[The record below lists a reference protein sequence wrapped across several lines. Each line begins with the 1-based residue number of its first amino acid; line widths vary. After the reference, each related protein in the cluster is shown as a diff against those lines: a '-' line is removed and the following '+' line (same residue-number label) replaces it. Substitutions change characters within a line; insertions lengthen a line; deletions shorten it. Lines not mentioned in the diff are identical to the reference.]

1 MVARIPAGRSAPRQ
15 RHRRHRELLRP
26 RPGYRPADPR
36 PHPLPP
42 GGGRHLAHGL
52 SAPDRGAAPRLG
64 DSGSGLSG
72 GRARIRAHRV
82 RGAHGPALQRPRH
95 GAASPAA
102 LAQGDSS
109 RARFPDREGESRQD
123 GGDPRGVPPD
133 LRLAVHRSLPGVTPP
148 ALLPLAP
155 AAGPPGASPS
165 LAPARA
171 TTADRA
177 DPQPHHDARAD
188 AGRVGSAARR
198 ARAARRDAVRPVVG
212 GEGGRVLPP
221 HPRARCPDP
230 VAGGSGNRRAP
241 QDGRARRVR
250 AGALSAGVGYGLD
263 RQPGTHRRCVAAA
276 RGRAGRDQ
284 GDSLGAPVVLVELVG
299 PAGAGKSLLAERLR
313 ARGDVVRASVW
324 NLPRGLI
331 FESALRSLPV
341 LLRMCYET
349 RALPRAELEQV
360 VRLNALRLFVRR
372 RVGRARLVVLDEGPV
387 FALSWLRVFGHPRI
401 QNGRLDPWSRRT
413 LADWAGVLDR
423 VVMLDAPEPV
433 LVSRIRGRQKPH
445 DIFEHMTDAQ
455 ILDLIARYRT
465 AFDGVLHGLTA
476 GGRPEVLTLT
486 AADGSTER
494 LGDAVLAPLGP
505 ETTAPER
512 SGAADRHTLTHRA
525 TLNVVAS
532 LLDYGAKL
540 AVGVVVVPIL
550 VSGLGRT
557 LYGVWEM
564 LGRLVGYMT
573 AGDGRP
579 TQALRLVVSNL
590 QGSPDDSA
598 KRRYVGGAL
607 VVWLL
612 FMPLVVVIGGALVW
626 LAPTITKTAPA
637 LAAGVRLTA
646 ALLTVS
652 LVFGNLASLPESVL
666 RGMNLGYKRM
676 GLQAGLEVVGG
687 ALMAGAI
694 YLGLGMLGAAGA
706 QVAFALLMGLCFWWV
721 VKKYVPWFGVERPT
735 RSDVKGLLSLSL
747 WYSAG
752 EAITKLQLASDVLIL
767 GIVLTPAAV
776 PAYVLTGYAART
788 AVNLHVLAAGGAIP
802 GIGGVIGER
811 RYDKAIRL
819 RHELLALTWLF
830 ATTVGATILLWN
842 RSFLALWVGAANDA
856 GLLINLL
863 IVGVMAQTAF
873 VRAGAS
879 VIDAS

>member
-1 MVARIPAGRSAPRQ
+1 M
-15 RHRRHRELLRP
+15 LM
-26 RPGYRPADPR
+26 
-36 PHPLPP
+36 
-42 GGGRHLAHGL
+42 
-52 SAPDRGAAPRLG
+52 
-64 DSGSGLSG
+64 
-72 GRARIRAHRV
+72 
-82 RGAHGPALQRPRH
+82 
-95 GAASPAA
+95 
-102 LAQGDSS
+102 
-109 RARFPDREGESRQD
+109 
-123 GGDPRGVPPD
+123 
-133 LRLAVHRSLPGVTPP
+133 
-148 ALLPLAP
+148 
-155 AAGPPGASPS
+155 
-165 LAPARA
+165 
-171 TTADRA
+171 
-177 DPQPHHDARAD
+177 
-188 AGRVGSAARR
+188 
-198 ARAARRDAVRPVVG
+198 
-212 GEGGRVLPP
+212 
-221 HPRARCPDP
+221 
-230 VAGGSGNRRAP
+230 
-241 QDGRARRVR
+241 
-250 AGALSAGVGYGLD
+250 
-263 RQPGTHRRCVAAA
+263 
-276 RGRAGRDQ
+276 
-284 GDSLGAPVVLVELVG
+284 ELVG
-299 PAGAGKSLLAERLR
+299 PAGAGKSLLADRLR
-313 ARGDVVRASVW
+313 VRGDVVRASVW
-324 NLPRGLI
+324 NLPRVLI

-341 LLRMCYET
+341 LVRMCVET
-349 RALPRAELEQV
+349 RAFPRAELEQI

-372 RVGRARLVVLDEGPV
+372 RVGGARLVVLDEGPV

-401 QNGRLDPWSRRT
+401 QNGRLNPWWRRT

-445 DIFEHMTDAQ
+445 DIFRQMTDAQ

-465 AFDGVLHGLTA
+465 AFDGVLAALTA
-476 GGRPEVLTLT
+476 GGRPELLTLA
-486 AADGSTER
+486 AADGSTEQ
-494 LGDAVLAPLGP
+494 LGDAVLAPLAP
-505 ETTAPER
+505 PPPAATPER
-512 SGAADRHTLTHRA
+512 PAPDRPTLTHRA

-590 QGSPDDSA
+590 QSSPDDAA

-626 LAPTITKTAPA
+626 LAPVITKTAPA

-687 ALMAGAI
+687 VLMAGAI
-694 YLGLGMLGAAGA
+694 YLGLGMMGAAGA
-706 QVAFALLMGLCFWWV
+706 QVAFALLMGVTFWWV
-721 VKKYVPWFGVERPT
+721 VKKYVPWFGIERPT
-735 RSDVKGLLSLSL
+735 RADVKGLLGLSL

-767 GIVLTPAAV
+767 GMVLSPTAV
-776 PAYVLTGYAART
+776 TAYALTSYAART
-788 AVNLHVLAAGGAIP
+788 AVNLQSLAAGGAIP

-811 RYDKAIRL
+811 QFEKAVRL
-819 RHELLALTWLF
+819 RNELLALTWLF

-842 RSFLALWVGAANDA
+842 RSFLTLWVGGVNYA
-856 GLLINLL
+856 GPWVNLL
-863 IVGVMAQTAF
+863 IVAIMAQTAF
-873 VRAGAS
+873 VRSDAYI
-879 VIDAS
+879 IDAALQPRMRVIVTAVAATLTVVLATLFTMRFGTVGLCLGIIAGRLTQSVAYPHLVRRCFGDTSRPDLWAIGRPLIVMALLFATAARFGDRILVHHWIGWIAGVLATGVVVLVVGLVTGLPAEARAAVLLRGRELARRLR

>member
-1 MVARIPAGRSAPRQ
+1 M
-15 RHRRHRELLRP
+15 LM
-26 RPGYRPADPR
+26 
-36 PHPLPP
+36 
-42 GGGRHLAHGL
+42 
-52 SAPDRGAAPRLG
+52 
-64 DSGSGLSG
+64 
-72 GRARIRAHRV
+72 
-82 RGAHGPALQRPRH
+82 
-95 GAASPAA
+95 
-102 LAQGDSS
+102 
-109 RARFPDREGESRQD
+109 
-123 GGDPRGVPPD
+123 
-133 LRLAVHRSLPGVTPP
+133 
-148 ALLPLAP
+148 
-155 AAGPPGASPS
+155 
-165 LAPARA
+165 
-171 TTADRA
+171 
-177 DPQPHHDARAD
+177 
-188 AGRVGSAARR
+188 
-198 ARAARRDAVRPVVG
+198 
-212 GEGGRVLPP
+212 
-221 HPRARCPDP
+221 
-230 VAGGSGNRRAP
+230 
-241 QDGRARRVR
+241 
-250 AGALSAGVGYGLD
+250 
-263 RQPGTHRRCVAAA
+263 
-276 RGRAGRDQ
+276 
-284 GDSLGAPVVLVELVG
+284 ELVG
-299 PAGAGKSLLAERLR
+299 PAGAGKSLLADRLR

-324 NLPRGLI
+324 NLPRVLI
-331 FESALRSLPV
+331 LESALRSLPV
-341 LLRMCYET
+341 LVRMCVAT
-349 RALPRAELEQV
+349 RAFPRAELEQI

-372 RVGRARLVVLDEGPV
+372 RVGGASVVVLDEGPV

-401 QNGRLDPWSRRT
+401 QNGRLEPWWHRT

-445 DIFEHMTDAQ
+445 DIFRQMTDAQ

-465 AFDGVLHGLTA
+465 AFDGVLAALTA
-476 GGRPEVLTLT
+476 GGRPELLTFA

-505 ETTAPER
+505 APVPATPER
-512 SGAADRHTLTHRA
+512 PASDRHTLTHRA

-626 LAPTITKTAPA
+626 LAPVITKTAPA

-687 ALMAGAI
+687 GLMAGAI
-694 YLGLGMLGAAGA
+694 YLGLGMMGAAGA
-706 QVAFALLMGLCFWWV
+706 QVAFALLMGLTFWWV
-721 VKKYVPWFGVERPT
+721 VKKYVPWFGIERPT
-735 RSDVKGLLSLSL
+735 RADVKGLLGLSL

-767 GIVLTPAAV
+767 GMVLSPTAV
-776 PAYVLTGYAART
+776 TAYALTSYAART
-788 AVNLHVLAAGGAIP
+788 AVNLQSLAAGGAIP

-811 RYDKAIRL
+811 QFEKAVRL
-819 RHELLALTWLF
+819 RNELLALTWLF

-842 RSFLALWVGAANDA
+842 RSFLTLWVGGVNYA
-856 GLLINLL
+856 GPWVNLL
-863 IVGVMAQTAF
+863 IVAIMAQTAF
-873 VRAGAS
+873 VRSDAYI
-879 VIDAS
+879 IDAALQPRMRVIVTAVGATLTIVLATLFTMRFGTVGLCLGIIAGRLTQSIAYPHLVRRCFGDTSRPDLWAIGRPLIVMALLFAAAARFGDRILAHHWIGWIAGVLATGVVVLVIGLVTGLPAEARAAVLLRGRELARRLR

>member
-1 MVARIPAGRSAPRQ
+1 M
-15 RHRRHRELLRP
+15 LM
-26 RPGYRPADPR
+26 
-36 PHPLPP
+36 
-42 GGGRHLAHGL
+42 
-52 SAPDRGAAPRLG
+52 
-64 DSGSGLSG
+64 
-72 GRARIRAHRV
+72 
-82 RGAHGPALQRPRH
+82 
-95 GAASPAA
+95 
-102 LAQGDSS
+102 
-109 RARFPDREGESRQD
+109 
-123 GGDPRGVPPD
+123 
-133 LRLAVHRSLPGVTPP
+133 
-148 ALLPLAP
+148 
-155 AAGPPGASPS
+155 
-165 LAPARA
+165 
-171 TTADRA
+171 
-177 DPQPHHDARAD
+177 
-188 AGRVGSAARR
+188 
-198 ARAARRDAVRPVVG
+198 
-212 GEGGRVLPP
+212 
-221 HPRARCPDP
+221 
-230 VAGGSGNRRAP
+230 
-241 QDGRARRVR
+241 
-250 AGALSAGVGYGLD
+250 
-263 RQPGTHRRCVAAA
+263 
-276 RGRAGRDQ
+276 
-284 GDSLGAPVVLVELVG
+284 ELVG
-299 PAGAGKSLLAERLR
+299 PAGAGKSLLADRLR

-324 NLPRGLI
+324 NLPRVLI
-331 FESALRSLPV
+331 LESALRSFPV
-341 LLRMCYET
+341 LVRMCVAT
-349 RALPRAELEQV
+349 RAFPRAELEQI

-372 RVGRARLVVLDEGPV
+372 RVGGASVVVLDEGPV

-401 QNGRLDPWSRRT
+401 QNGRLEPWWRRT

-445 DIFEHMTDAQ
+445 DIFRQMTDAQ

-465 AFDGVLHGLTA
+465 AFDGVLAALTA
-476 GGRPEVLTLT
+476 GGRPELLTFA

-505 ETTAPER
+505 APVPATPER
-512 SGAADRHTLTHRA
+512 PASDRHTLTHRA

-626 LAPTITKTAPA
+626 LAPMITKTAPA

-694 YLGLGMLGAAGA
+694 YLGLGMMGAAGA
-706 QVAFALLMGLCFWWV
+706 QVAFALLMGLTFWWV
-721 VKKYVPWFGVERPT
+721 VKKYVPWFGIERPT
-735 RSDVKGLLSLSL
+735 RADVKGLLGLSL

-767 GIVLTPAAV
+767 GMVLSPTAV
-776 PAYVLTGYAART
+776 TAYALTSYAART
-788 AVNLHVLAAGGAIP
+788 AVNLQSLAAGGAIP
-802 GIGGVIGER
+802 GIGGVIGDRQFE
-811 RYDKAIRL
+811 KAVRL
-819 RHELLALTWLF
+819 RNELLALTWLF

-842 RSFLALWVGAANDA
+842 RSFLTLWVGGVNYA
-856 GLLINLL
+856 GPWVNLL
-863 IVGVMAQTAF
+863 IVAIMAQTAF
-873 VRAGAS
+873 VRSDAYI
-879 VIDAS
+879 IDAALQPRMRVIVTAVAATLTVVLATLFTMRFGTVGLCLGIIAGRLTQSIAYPHLVRRCFGDTSRPDLWAIGRPLIVMALLFAAAARFGDRILAHHWIGWIAGVLATGVVVLVIGLVTGLPAEARAAVLLRGRELARRLR

>member
-1 MVARIPAGRSAPRQ
+1 
-15 RHRRHRELLRP
+15 
-26 RPGYRPADPR
+26 
-36 PHPLPP
+36 
-42 GGGRHLAHGL
+42 
-52 SAPDRGAAPRLG
+52 
-64 DSGSGLSG
+64 
-72 GRARIRAHRV
+72 
-82 RGAHGPALQRPRH
+82 
-95 GAASPAA
+95 
-102 LAQGDSS
+102 
-109 RARFPDREGESRQD
+109 
-123 GGDPRGVPPD
+123 
-133 LRLAVHRSLPGVTPP
+133 
-148 ALLPLAP
+148 
-155 AAGPPGASPS
+155 
-165 LAPARA
+165 
-171 TTADRA
+171 
-177 DPQPHHDARAD
+177 
-188 AGRVGSAARR
+188 
-198 ARAARRDAVRPVVG
+198 
-212 GEGGRVLPP
+212 VLM
-221 HPRARCPDP
+221 
-230 VAGGSGNRRAP
+230 
-241 QDGRARRVR
+241 
-250 AGALSAGVGYGLD
+250 
-263 RQPGTHRRCVAAA
+263 
-276 RGRAGRDQ
+276 
-284 GDSLGAPVVLVELVG
+284 ELVG
-299 PAGAGKSLLAERLR
+299 PAGAGKSLLADRLR
-313 ARGDVVRASVW
+313 ARRDVVRASVW
-324 NLPRGLI
+324 NLPRVLI
-331 FESALRSLPV
+331 LESALRSLPV
-341 LLRMCYET
+341 LVRMCVAT
-349 RALPRAELEQV
+349 RAFPRAELEQI

-372 RVGRARLVVLDEGPV
+372 RVGGASVVVLDEGPV

-401 QNGRLDPWSRRT
+401 QNGRLEPWWRRT

-445 DIFEHMTDAQ
+445 DIFRQMTDAQ

-465 AFDGVLHGLTA
+465 AFDGVLVALTA
-476 GGRPEVLTLT
+476 GGRPELLSFA
-486 AADGSTER
+486 AADGSTEQ

-505 ETTAPER
+505 APVPATPER
-512 SGAADRHTLTHRA
+512 PASDRHTLTHRA

-626 LAPTITKTAPA
+626 LAPVITKTAPA

-694 YLGLGMLGAAGA
+694 YLGLGMMGAAGA
-706 QVAFALLMGLCFWWV
+706 QVAFALLMGLTFWWV
-721 VKKYVPWFGVERPT
+721 VKKYVPWFGIERPT
-735 RSDVKGLLSLSL
+735 RADVKGLLGLSL

-767 GIVLTPAAV
+767 GMVLSPTAV
-776 PAYVLTGYAART
+776 TAYALTSYAART
-788 AVNLHVLAAGGAIP
+788 AVNLQSLAAGGAIP

-811 RYDKAIRL
+811 QFEKAVRL
-819 RHELLALTWLF
+819 RNELLALTWLF

-842 RSFLALWVGAANDA
+842 RSFLTLWVGGVNYA
-856 GLLINLL
+856 GPWVNLL
-863 IVGVMAQTAF
+863 IVAIMAQTAF
-873 VRAGAS
+873 VRSDAYI
-879 VIDAS
+879 IDAALQPRMRVIVTAVAATLTVVLATLFTMRFGTVGLCLGIIAGRLTQSIAYPHLVRRCFGDTSRPDLWAIGRPLIVMALLFAAAARFGDRILVHHWIGWIAGVLATGVVVLVIGLVTGLPAEARAAVLVRGRELARRLR

>member
-1 MVARIPAGRSAPRQ
+1 
-15 RHRRHRELLRP
+15 
-26 RPGYRPADPR
+26 
-36 PHPLPP
+36 
-42 GGGRHLAHGL
+42 
-52 SAPDRGAAPRLG
+52 
-64 DSGSGLSG
+64 
-72 GRARIRAHRV
+72 
-82 RGAHGPALQRPRH
+82 
-95 GAASPAA
+95 
-102 LAQGDSS
+102 
-109 RARFPDREGESRQD
+109 
-123 GGDPRGVPPD
+123 
-133 LRLAVHRSLPGVTPP
+133 
-148 ALLPLAP
+148 
-155 AAGPPGASPS
+155 
-165 LAPARA
+165 
-171 TTADRA
+171 
-177 DPQPHHDARAD
+177 
-188 AGRVGSAARR
+188 
-198 ARAARRDAVRPVVG
+198 
-212 GEGGRVLPP
+212 VLM
-221 HPRARCPDP
+221 
-230 VAGGSGNRRAP
+230 
-241 QDGRARRVR
+241 
-250 AGALSAGVGYGLD
+250 
-263 RQPGTHRRCVAAA
+263 
-276 RGRAGRDQ
+276 
-284 GDSLGAPVVLVELVG
+284 ELVG
-299 PAGAGKSLLAERLR
+299 PAGAGKSLLADRLR

-324 NLPRGLI
+324 NLPRVLI
-331 FESALRSLPV
+331 LESALRSLPV
-341 LLRMCYET
+341 LARMCVAT
-349 RALPRAELEQV
+349 RAFPRAELEQI

-372 RVGRARLVVLDEGPV
+372 RVGGASVVVLDEGPV

-401 QNGRLDPWSRRT
+401 QNGRLEPWWHRT

-445 DIFEHMTDAQ
+445 DIFRQMTDAQ

-465 AFDGVLHGLTA
+465 AFDGVLAALTA
-476 GGRPEVLTLT
+476 GGRPELLTFA

-505 ETTAPER
+505 APVPATPER
-512 SGAADRHTLTHRA
+512 PASDRHTLTHRA

-626 LAPTITKTAPA
+626 LAPMITKTAPA

-694 YLGLGMLGAAGA
+694 YLGLGMMGAAGA
-706 QVAFALLMGLCFWWV
+706 QVAFALLMGLTFWWV
-721 VKKYVPWFGVERPT
+721 VKKYVPWFGIERPT
-735 RSDVKGLLSLSL
+735 RADVKGLLGLSL

-767 GIVLTPAAV
+767 GMVLSPTAV
-776 PAYVLTGYAART
+776 TAYALTSYAART
-788 AVNLHVLAAGGAIP
+788 AVNLQSLAAGGAIP

-811 RYDKAIRL
+811 QFEKAVRL
-819 RHELLALTWLF
+819 RNELLALTWLF

-842 RSFLALWVGAANDA
+842 RSFLTLWVGGVNYA
-856 GLLINLL
+856 GPWVNLL
-863 IVGVMAQTAF
+863 IVAIMAQTAF
-873 VRAGAS
+873 VRSDAYI
-879 VIDAS
+879 IDAALQPRMRVIVTAVAATLTIVLATLFTMRFGTVGLCLGIIAGRLTQSIAYPHLVRRCFGDTSRPDLWAIGRPLMVMALLFAAAARFGDRILAHHWIGWIAGVLATGVVVLVIGLVTGLPAEARAAVLLRGRELARRLR

>member
-1 MVARIPAGRSAPRQ
+1 
-15 RHRRHRELLRP
+15 
-26 RPGYRPADPR
+26 
-36 PHPLPP
+36 
-42 GGGRHLAHGL
+42 
-52 SAPDRGAAPRLG
+52 
-64 DSGSGLSG
+64 
-72 GRARIRAHRV
+72 
-82 RGAHGPALQRPRH
+82 
-95 GAASPAA
+95 
-102 LAQGDSS
+102 
-109 RARFPDREGESRQD
+109 
-123 GGDPRGVPPD
+123 
-133 LRLAVHRSLPGVTPP
+133 
-148 ALLPLAP
+148 
-155 AAGPPGASPS
+155 
-165 LAPARA
+165 
-171 TTADRA
+171 
-177 DPQPHHDARAD
+177 
-188 AGRVGSAARR
+188 
-198 ARAARRDAVRPVVG
+198 
-212 GEGGRVLPP
+212 VLM
-221 HPRARCPDP
+221 
-230 VAGGSGNRRAP
+230 
-241 QDGRARRVR
+241 
-250 AGALSAGVGYGLD
+250 
-263 RQPGTHRRCVAAA
+263 
-276 RGRAGRDQ
+276 
-284 GDSLGAPVVLVELVG
+284 ELVG
-299 PAGAGKSLLAERLR
+299 PAGAGKSLLADRLR

-324 NLPRGLI
+324 NLPRILI

-341 LLRMCYET
+341 LVRMCVAT
-349 RALPRAELEQV
+349 RAFPRAELEQI

-372 RVGRARLVVLDEGPV
+372 RVRGASVVVLDEGPV

-401 QNGRLDPWSRRT
+401 QNGRLEPWWRRT

-445 DIFEHMTDAQ
+445 DIFRQMTDAQ

-465 AFDGVLHGLTA
+465 AFDGVLAGLTA
-476 GGRPEVLTLT
+476 GGRPELLTLA
-486 AADGSTER
+486 AADGSTEQ

-505 ETTAPER
+505 APVPATPER
-512 SGAADRHTLTHRA
+512 PASDRHTLTHRA

-626 LAPTITKTAPA
+626 LAPVITKTAPA

-687 ALMAGAI
+687 VLMAGAI
-694 YLGLGMLGAAGA
+694 YLGLGMMGAAGA
-706 QVAFALLMGLCFWWV
+706 QVAFALLMGLTFWWV
-721 VKKYVPWFGVERPT
+721 VKKYVPWFGIERPT
-735 RSDVKGLLSLSL
+735 RADVKGLLGLSL

-767 GIVLTPAAV
+767 GMVLSPTAV
-776 PAYVLTGYAART
+776 TAYALTSYAART
-788 AVNLHVLAAGGAIP
+788 AVNLQSLAAGGAIP

-811 RYDKAIRL
+811 QFEKAVRL
-819 RHELLALTWLF
+819 RNELLALTWLF

-842 RSFLALWVGAANDA
+842 RSFLTLWVGGVNYA
-856 GLLINLL
+856 GPWVNLL
-863 IVGVMAQTAF
+863 IVAIMAQTAF
-873 VRAGAS
+873 VRSDAYI
-879 VIDAS
+879 IDAALQPRMRVIVTAVAATLTIVLATLFTMRFGTVGLCLGIIAGRLTQSIAYPHLVRRCFGDTSRPDLWAIGRPLMVMALLFAAAARFGDRILAHHWIGWIAGVLATGVVVLAIGLVTGLPAEARAAVLVRGRELARRLR

>member
-1 MVARIPAGRSAPRQ
+1 
-15 RHRRHRELLRP
+15 
-26 RPGYRPADPR
+26 
-36 PHPLPP
+36 
-42 GGGRHLAHGL
+42 
-52 SAPDRGAAPRLG
+52 
-64 DSGSGLSG
+64 
-72 GRARIRAHRV
+72 
-82 RGAHGPALQRPRH
+82 
-95 GAASPAA
+95 
-102 LAQGDSS
+102 
-109 RARFPDREGESRQD
+109 
-123 GGDPRGVPPD
+123 
-133 LRLAVHRSLPGVTPP
+133 
-148 ALLPLAP
+148 
-155 AAGPPGASPS
+155 
-165 LAPARA
+165 
-171 TTADRA
+171 
-177 DPQPHHDARAD
+177 
-188 AGRVGSAARR
+188 
-198 ARAARRDAVRPVVG
+198 
-212 GEGGRVLPP
+212 VLM
-221 HPRARCPDP
+221 
-230 VAGGSGNRRAP
+230 
-241 QDGRARRVR
+241 
-250 AGALSAGVGYGLD
+250 
-263 RQPGTHRRCVAAA
+263 
-276 RGRAGRDQ
+276 
-284 GDSLGAPVVLVELVG
+284 ELVG
-299 PAGAGKSLLAERLR
+299 PAGAGKSLLADRLR

-324 NLPRGLI
+324 NLPRVLI
-331 FESALRSLPV
+331 LESALRSFPV
-341 LLRMCYET
+341 LVRMCVAT
-349 RALPRAELEQV
+349 RAFPRAELEQI

-372 RVGRARLVVLDEGPV
+372 RVGGASVVVLDEGPV

-401 QNGRLDPWSRRT
+401 QNGRLEPWWHRT

-445 DIFEHMTDAQ
+445 DIFRQMTDAQ

-465 AFDGVLHGLTA
+465 AFDGVLAALTA
-476 GGRPEVLTLT
+476 GGRPELLTFA

-505 ETTAPER
+505 APVPATPER
-512 SGAADRHTLTHRA
+512 PASDRHTLTHRA

-590 QGSPDDSA
+590 QGSPDDAA

-626 LAPTITKTAPA
+626 LAPVITKTAPA

-694 YLGLGMLGAAGA
+694 YLGLGMMGAAGA
-706 QVAFALLMGLCFWWV
+706 QVAFALLMGLTFWWV
-721 VKKYVPWFGVERPT
+721 VKKYVPWFGIERPT
-735 RSDVKGLLSLSL
+735 RADVKGLLGLSL

-767 GIVLTPAAV
+767 GMVLSPTAV
-776 PAYVLTGYAART
+776 TAYALTSYAART
-788 AVNLHVLAAGGAIP
+788 AVNLQSLAAGGAIP

-811 RYDKAIRL
+811 QFEKAVRL
-819 RHELLALTWLF
+819 RNELLALTWLF

-842 RSFLALWVGAANDA
+842 RSFLTLWVGGVNYA
-856 GLLINLL
+856 GPWVNLL
-863 IVGVMAQTAF
+863 IVAIMAQTAF
-873 VRAGAS
+873 VRSDAYI
-879 VIDAS
+879 IDAALQPRMRVIVTAVGATLTIVLATLFTMRFGTVGLCLGIIAGRLTQSIAYPHLVRRCFGDTSRPDLWAIGRPLMVMALLFAAAARFGDRILAHHWIGWIAGVLATGVVVLVVGLVTGLPAEARAAVLLRGRELARRLR

>member
-1 MVARIPAGRSAPRQ
+1 M
-15 RHRRHRELLRP
+15 
-26 RPGYRPADPR
+26 
-36 PHPLPP
+36 
-42 GGGRHLAHGL
+42 
-52 SAPDRGAAPRLG
+52 
-64 DSGSGLSG
+64 
-72 GRARIRAHRV
+72 
-82 RGAHGPALQRPRH
+82 
-95 GAASPAA
+95 
-102 LAQGDSS
+102 
-109 RARFPDREGESRQD
+109 
-123 GGDPRGVPPD
+123 
-133 LRLAVHRSLPGVTPP
+133 
-148 ALLPLAP
+148 
-155 AAGPPGASPS
+155 
-165 LAPARA
+165 
-171 TTADRA
+171 
-177 DPQPHHDARAD
+177 
-188 AGRVGSAARR
+188 
-198 ARAARRDAVRPVVG
+198 
-212 GEGGRVLPP
+212 
-221 HPRARCPDP
+221 
-230 VAGGSGNRRAP
+230 
-241 QDGRARRVR
+241 
-250 AGALSAGVGYGLD
+250 
-263 RQPGTHRRCVAAA
+263 
-276 RGRAGRDQ
+276 
-284 GDSLGAPVVLVELVG
+284 LVELVG
-299 PAGAGKSLLAERLR
+299 PAGAGKSLLADRLR

-341 LLRMCYET
+341 LVRMCVET
-349 RALPRAELEQV
+349 RAFPRAELEQI

-372 RVGRARLVVLDEGPV
+372 RVGGARLVVLDEGPV

-401 QNGRLDPWSRRT
+401 QNGRLDPWWRRT

-445 DIFEHMTDAQ
+445 DIFRQMTDAQ

-465 AFDGVLHGLTA
+465 AFDGVLAALTA
-476 GGRPEVLTLT
+476 GGRPELLTLGAT
-486 AADGSTER
+486 DGSTEQI
-494 LGDAVLAPLGP
+494 GDAVLAPLGP
-505 ETTAPER
+505 APVTATPER
-512 SGAADRHTLTHRA
+512 SAPDRHTLTHRA

-532 LLDYGAKL
+532 LLDYTAKL
-540 AVGVVVVPIL
+540 AVGVVIVPIL

-626 LAPTITKTAPA
+626 LAPTITKTAPS

-676 GLQAGLEVVGG
+676 GLQAGLEVVYGV
-687 ALMAGAI
+687 LIAGAI
-694 YLGLGMLGAAGA
+694 YLGLGMMGAAGA
-706 QVAFALLMGLCFWWV
+706 QVAFALLMGLTFWWV
-721 VKKYVPWFGVERPT
+721 VKKYVPWFGVERP
-735 RSDVKGLLSLSL
+735 RRADVKGLLGLSL

-767 GIVLTPAAV
+767 GMVLSPTAV
-776 PAYVLTGYAART
+776 TAYVLTSYAART
-788 AVNLHVLAAGGAIP
+788 AVNVHVLAAGGAIP

-811 RYDKAIRL
+811 QFAKAGRL
-819 RHELLALTWLF
+819 RNELLALTWLF

-842 RSFLALWVGAANDA
+842 RSFLTLWVGSVNYA
-856 GLLINLL
+856 GPWVNLL
-863 IVGVMAQTAF
+863 IVAIMAQTAF
-873 VRAGAS
+873 VRADAY
-879 VIDAS
+879 VIDAALQPRMRVIVTAVAATLTIGFATLLTMRFGMIGLCLGMLAGRMTQSIAYPHLVRRCLGVTTRPDVWAVGRPLLVMALLFGAAARLGDRILAHHWIGWAGGVLVTALVVLGVALLTGLPADTRAALVLRGRELARRLR